1 MILDAWTGVLLLGLL
16 GYALSLVFDLVERA
30 SLGWY
35 YGQKKLA

>member
-1 MILDAWTGVLLLGLL
+1 MIIDAWTGVLLLCML
-16 GYALSLVFDLVERA
+16 GYALSLVFDIVERI